1 MWTGLVFAG
10 GASTRMG
17 SDKALLVVG
26 GTTLVARAVAT
37 VRAAGG
43 DPLVLTPPRPPAA
56 IAGAR
61 QLDESDGAG
70 PGGPL
75 PALRRGLAACG
86 PGATAVALACDLP
99 LVPPAL
105 LRDLAAQPGT
115 WDAAVPRAGGVLQV
129 MAAAYRGGCLGAIDR
144 ALLRGDR
151 SLVGWLDDVDLRVL
165 DEGALA
171 SYGGAAVF
179 LNVNA
184 PADRERAETA
194 LAARGSGA

>member
-10 GASTRMG
+10 GASSRMG
-17 SDKALLVVG
+17 RDKALVRVG
-26 GTTLVARAVAT
+26 GATLVERAVAT

-43 DPLVLTPPRPPAA
+43 DPLVLTPPRPPEA

-61 QLDESDGAG
+61 QIDETEGGG

-86 PGATAVALACDLP
+86 PDALAVALACDLP

-105 LRDLAAQPGT
+105 LRSLASLPGA
-115 WDAAVPRAGGVLQV
+115 WDAAVPRAAGILQV
-129 MAAAYRGGCLGAIDR
+129 MAAAYRTGCLGAIDR

-151 SLVGWLDDVDLRVL
+151 SLHHWLGEVEVRVI
-165 DEGALA
+165 EEAALA
-171 SYGGAAVF
+171 PHGGAAIF
-179 LNVNA
+179 LNVNE
-184 PADRERAETA
+184 PADRDLAEAA
-194 LAARGSGA
+194 LAARVARA